1 MGVKWIP
8 KYYWFEL
15 FTKSLLFRIFQ
26 EFGFGRRKKND
37 VGHLDSILKFLVYW
51 EIHCWPLLC
60 KDNEIF
66 VISIFPDTRAHKPLM
81 QIAIFLNDFG
91 LF

>member
-1 MGVKWIP
+1 MNSKILLVWTFYEKLVVQDFSGVRFWK
-8 KYYWFEL
+8 KE
-15 FTKSLLFRIFQ
+15 
-26 EFGFGRRKKND
+26 KND
-37 VGHLDSILKFLVYW
+37 VRSLDSILKFLVYW

-91 LF
+91 WF

>member
-8 KYYWFEL
+8 KYYWYIKE
-15 FTKSLLFRIFQ
+15 KNNV
-26 EFGFGRRKKND
+26 RR
-37 VGHLDSILKFLVYW
+37 LDSILKFLVYW

-66 VISIFPDTRAHKPLM
+66 VIFPDTRAHKPLM

-91 LF
+91 WF